1 MNRKDVTKPQPR
13 EVNWVTHTRI
23 NLKDFIMI
31 LRCSHASCCSSSARC
46 HGSSLL
52 VIAYGRS
59 CDNIIVGR
67 GAGLKESREASHSI
81 IGQYASNVR
90 CQLESVLCL
99 CMLQHQSTLRRTA
112 PQKIDN
118 LRCGKG
124 RAAVVGS
131 EITSSWEYL
140 GGICCC
146 DSRPRSVVR
155 METCI
160 LVRLKCL
167 LKLVWGR
174 LKPSS
179 TAGIYTQPGILFPKN
194 NP

>member
-67 GAGLKESREASHSI
+67 GGFKGKQGSITCHHGPVRKQCKMSAGVSFVLVHAAASKHV
-81 IGQYASNVR
+81 A
-90 CQLESVLCL
+90 
-99 CMLQHQSTLRRTA
+99 
-112 PQKIDN
+112 
-118 LRCGKG
+118 
-124 RAAVVGS
+124 
-131 EITSSWEYL
+131 
-140 GGICCC
+140 
-146 DSRPRSVVR
+146 
-155 METCI
+155 
-160 LVRLKCL
+160 
-167 LKLVWGR
+167 
-174 LKPSS
+174 
-179 TAGIYTQPGILFPKN
+179 
-194 NP
+194 